1 MPKSIWNG
9 VISFG
14 MVSIPVKLYTAT
26 EDKDISFNLL
36 HKECGSRL
44 KQLRWCPV
52 HERAVE
58 WSEIARGY
66 EYAKDEYVVMEDSD
80 FEKLPLPSKR
90 TVELSAFVEAQQ
102 IDPIYYQRTYYL
114 EPEEK
119 GIKPYALLLRALKEK
134 QLTGIAKI
142 AIRNKEQLCALRPMD
157 GALVLET
164 LFYPDEIR
172 EVPSELP
179 ETKVSNVEL
188 NMAEALIDLLKAEF
202 EPENYQDEYREALK
216 QVIDAKLEGEE
227 ISAPKAARPAKITD
241 LMTAL
246 KASVEAAKKGQNGK
260 KGRAAPPSPRTRSR
274 RAAARRPRPVSR
286 DLRTTSRRSS

>member
-1 MPKSIWNG
+1 MPRSIWNG

-36 HKECGSRL
+36 HKECGTRL
-44 KQLRWCPV
+44 KQQRWCPV

-66 EYAKDEYVVMEDSD
+66 EYAKDEYITMEDSD

-90 TVELSAFVEAQQ
+90 AVELSAFVDAAQ

-119 GIKPYALLLRALKEK
+119 GVKPYALLMRALKEK

-179 ETKVSNVEL
+179 ETKVSDLEL
-188 NMAEALIDLLKAEF
+188 KTAEALIDLLKDDF
-202 EPENYQDEYREALK
+202 EPEKYKDEYRQALM

-227 ISAPKAARPAKITD
+227 LSAPKAARPAKITD

-260 KGRAAPPSPRTRSR
+260 KGRAA
-274 RAAARRPRPVSR
+274 AAAEPEDEVTPRRRKKAAAG
-286 DLRTTSRRSS
+286 